1 MLTIYLAA
9 SLKPQDIHVC
19 EEIEAACEGYG
30 VNLFSPRKNGLIE
43 TMSEE
48 ERKKSSKSLFDDNIR
63 QMNRSQIMLARVDL
77 KDTGTLFEI
86 GYFYRKGSPIVAFSE
101 RPIEKGIN
109 LMIAHACAL
118 YAPSI
123 DSTKRLLSVV
133 GDIGIRESTLLL
145 NRPLWDSNEPPTFSE
160 WFVNAT
166 PDE

>member
-1 MLTIYLAA
+1 MLIYLAA

-19 EEIEAACEGYG
+19 EEIEAACEEYDLP
-30 VNLFSPRKNGLIE
+30 LFSPRKNGLIE

-48 ERKKSSKSLFDDNIR
+48 DRKKNSKTLFEDNIR
-63 QMNRSQIMLARVDL
+63 QMNRSQMMLARVDL

-86 GYFYRKGSPIVAFSE
+86 GYFYRKGSPIIAFSE

-109 LMIAHACAL
+109 LMIAHACAV
-118 YAPSI
+118 YAPSME
-123 DSTKRLLSVV
+123 SVHLLLSVI
-133 GDIGIRESTLLL
+133 GDIGIRESTRLL
-145 NRPLWDSNEPPTFSE
+145 NRPMRDPNDPPVFYE